1 MASSDT
7 GQTRLSSS
15 HPAGDTPDREA
26 GLSPDSNTGNE
37 NEEYKQSE
45 VPAVETSQAAS
56 NPWAPVNWSPDL
68 PPRVV
73 ATAASQQQTAAQ
85 PVTRD
90 MMAQT
95 LAAITSLKN
104 CVATLA
110 ATVNTQPPPVPPPQP
125 RHTGVQRTPTLADFL
140 MTPATTKKRYEPNHI
155 P

>member
-15 HPAGDTPDREA
+15 HPAGDTPDRDA
-26 GLSPDSNTGNE
+26 GHSPDSDTGNGY
-37 NEEYKQSE
+37 EEYKQSE

-95 LAAITSLKN
+95 LEAITSLKN

-110 ATVNTQPPPVPPPQP
+110 ATVNTQPPPIPPPQP
-125 RHTGVQRTPTLADFL
+125 RHTGVQRTPTLADLL